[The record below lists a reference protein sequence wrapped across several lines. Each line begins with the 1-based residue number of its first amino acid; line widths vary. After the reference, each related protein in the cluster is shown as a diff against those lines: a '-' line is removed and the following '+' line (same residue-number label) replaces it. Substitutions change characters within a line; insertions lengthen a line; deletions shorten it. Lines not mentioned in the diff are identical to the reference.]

1 MHVVGLIGEQPMPC
15 LVVLRYLEPDSF
27 TLVCTAYTR
36 RIAERLKKLVKAQA
50 AHILEVPAYKLG
62 EIRRSLLDH
71 LEGLGE
77 KRVAF
82 DLTGGTKT
90 MAFATYDVARLLSG
104 VAYYLRSQMEN
115 VLFEYAFGTGD
126 SLQEREIALPMGLFT
141 IRDFL
146 GAYLDEFKITGPCKS
161 PQGRQFEIAVRD
173 SLSEVVDEIEAGV
186 RSISGQL
193 DLDLVFRVG
202 NGVGVA
208 EVKTGRK
215 AEHKEPLEQLKSAC
229 SKEILGTYTKPF
241 LIIDRE
247 WGPDKQNLRDLASAW
262 DITVIELP
270 SFRDTGSLCAE
281 DKEKLQTAVKKV
293 LGG

>member
-1 MHVVGLIGEQPMPC
+1 MHVVSLIGEQPMPC
-15 LVVLRYLEPDSF
+15 LVVLRYLKPDSF
-27 TLVCTAYTR
+27 TLVCTSYTR
-36 RIAERLKKLVKAQA
+36 KVAERLKKLVKAQA

-71 LEGLGE
+71 LEGLEE
-77 KRVAF
+77 KHVVF

-90 MAFATYDVARLLSG
+90 MAFAAYDVARLLAG
-104 VAYYLRSQMEN
+104 VAYYLRSQREN

-126 SLQEREIALPMGLFT
+126 SLQEREIPLPSGLFT

-146 GAYLDEFKITGPCKS
+146 GAYLDEFKVIGPCKS
-161 PQGRQFEIAVRD
+161 SPGRDFEIAVRD
-173 SLSEVVDEIEAGV
+173 SLGKVVDEIEAGV

-202 NGVGVA
+202 NRVGIA
-208 EVKTGRK
+208 EVKTGGR
-215 AEHKEPLEQLKSAC
+215 AECKEPLEQLKSAC

-241 LIIDRE
+241 LIIDRK

-270 SFRDTGSLCAE
+270 SFRDTGSLSAE
-281 DKEKLQTAVKKV
+281 DVEKLQTTVKTV